1 MSASPHATDPT
12 ERERSAGL
20 PADATSAPRR
30 RRGLPVW
37 LRLVLAFAVIA
48 VAVGVIWSV
57 VMRQA
62 PSPTDLIGR
71 FADAGVVCTTVEPI
85 SDFRTAKSAGCVTAG
100 EVISVFTYA
109 GQPALDEE
117 LQSWCGLKD
126 PMQPTT
132 GAYVLTD
139 HALVLIEGPATST
152 PATVADQLVTVLG
165 GTAGTYD
172 CATLAPT
179 P

>member
-12 ERERSAGL
+12 ERERSPG
-20 PADATSAPRR
+20 PTPSDASAPRR
-30 RRGLPVW
+30 RHGLPVW
-37 LRLVLAFAVIA
+37 LRLVLAFAVVA
-48 VAVGVIWSV
+48 VAVGVIWSM

-62 PSPTDLIGR
+62 PSPTDLVAR
-71 FADAGVVCTTVEPI
+71 FADAGVACTTVESI
-85 SDFRTAKSAGCVTAG
+85 SDFRTAKSAGCVTAS

-109 GQPALDEE
+109 RQPALDEE

-126 PMQPTT
+126 PLQPTT
-132 GAYVLTD
+132 GAYVVTD

-165 GTAGTYD
+165 GTAGVYD